1 MKNNMKIALLND
13 VHFGCRNNSEVFHK
27 EHIFRFFEEVF
38 FDYLKR
44 HDDIKDVFI
53 LGDFVENRKVINIQT
68 IKWIQDYF
76 FEPCKKLN
84 LKLHALAGNHD
95 CFYRE
100 QNHVNVYQELWKD
113 KFETIVDNSA
123 ISWNN
128 IDVIPWINTN
138 NLHTIAD
145 FIESS
150 HNKYA
155 FGHFNI
161 SGAVMFKNVI
171 SSSGMPLSVFSRYK
185 KVLTGHFHE
194 KSTIGNIEYLGNQY
208 DTNWSEYCPDGKYKG
223 FHVFDT
229 DTGTLE
235 FIKNPDKC
243 HVRIVYDDSLESSNP
258 DDYDVRSKIVKV
270 IIKNKKSPGYFQRFI
285 ENLEKQNYMSL
296 ITTDEY
302 VVSFDRSNDNE
313 IQNLDIKNEE
323 ELIVDYI
330 NNDIVSDSI
339 DKKRL
344 LQKTMELYK
353 KAKEVQK

>member
-27 EHIFRFFEEVF
+27 DHVFKFFKNVF
-38 FDYLKR
+38 FDYLKK

-84 LKLHALAGNHD
+84 LKLHALVGNHD

-113 KFETIVDNSA
+113 KFETIVDNFA

-138 NLHTIAD
+138 NIFEITE
-145 FIESS
+145 FIEKS
-150 HNKYA
+150 NNQYA

-161 SGAVMFKNVI
+161 TGAIMFKNVI
-171 SSSGMPLSVFSRYK
+171 CNSGLPLSVFSKYK
-185 KVLTGHFHE
+185 KVLSGHFHE
-194 KSTIGNIEYLGNQY
+194 KSTLGNIEYLGNQY
-208 DTNWSEYCPDGKYKG
+208 DTNWSEYCQEGKYKG
-223 FHVFDT
+223 FHIFDT
-229 DTGTLE
+229 ETGNLE
-235 FIKNPDKC
+235 FIKNENKC
-243 HVRIVYDDSLESSNP
+243 HTRIIYDDIESMP
-258 DDYDVRSKIVKV
+258 DSDKYDVRSKIVKV

-296 ITTDEY
+296 ITTDDY
-302 VVSFDRSNDNE
+302 VVSFDRAKDNE
-313 IQNLDIKNEE
+313 IQNLNIKNEE

-330 NNDIVSDSI
+330 NNDIVSNSI
-339 DKKRL
+339 DKTRL
-344 LQKTMELYK
+344 LEKTMELYK
-353 KAKEVQK
+353 KAKELQR